1 MCILRW
7 LCKFSFAFVIMTL
20 VARLSP
26 IIVIT
31 VYSFPNLSQSGIL
44 GGPLTFRGSARHCFA
59 LLTTFSLSH
68 LDDPTGF
75 GAFRAMQLN
84 SFFSY
89 AYRANHKGNVFL
101 AKFELFSRN

>member
-1 MCILRW
+1 
-7 LCKFSFAFVIMTL
+7 MTL

-31 VYSFPNLSQSGIL
+31 VSRTSHSPVFWGLRLRFEEVLVI
-44 GGPLTFRGSARHCFA
+44 A
-59 LLTTFSLSH
+59 LRFLTTFSLSH

-84 SFFSY
+84 SFFSC